1 MAISSVC
8 KREGFLQVKVN
19 DKNVWMGRDVW
30 AGIAVESALTQ
41 IKEMFGL
48 DYEIKFFDSNGNL
61 LK

>member
-1 MAISSVC
+1 MAIGSVC

-41 IKEMFGL
+41 VKEMFGL